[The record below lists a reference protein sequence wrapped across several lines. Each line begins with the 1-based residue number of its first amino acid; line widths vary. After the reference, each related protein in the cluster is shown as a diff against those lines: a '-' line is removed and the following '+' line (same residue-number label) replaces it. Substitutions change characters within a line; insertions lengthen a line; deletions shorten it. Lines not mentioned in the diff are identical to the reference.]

1 MRLLLVSTALLCT
14 GLGLSACS
22 SSATHEVAILSPV
35 SEPCKNLADPSCK
48 PAYFSCADLSVTE
61 LRLAVGVFD
70 REVTTVPCP
79 ANLQTGDA
87 VVQVSYK
94 PGANFYMIDASFPR
108 EGETVYIAAGPFP
121 ENQAAQPW
129 QVLLR

>member
-1 MRLLLVSTALLCT
+1 MRFLPVCTAFLFSPCLA
-14 GLGLSACS
+14 ACS
-22 SSATHEVAILSPV
+22 ATATHDVAILSPV
-35 SEPCKNLADPSCK
+35 SEPCDKKADPSCQ
-48 PAYFSCADLSVTE
+48 PLYTSCTDLGVTT

-70 REVTTVPCP
+70 REISIVNCP
-79 ANLQTGDA
+79 AELQSGPK

-108 EGETVYIAAGPFP
+108 EGEIVYIAAGPFP
-121 ENQAAQPW
+121 ENQAEQPW